1 MLFRSAWFERYVTD
15 WTGPTGRLGRM
26 TFRMNTPVFPGDHMV
41 LAGTV
46 TSTEVDAVGCGW
58 VDLDVSLEVDGAA
71 ATTCVV
77 RVALPIDSDDN
88 PWRRHG
94 DRWRP

>member
-1 MLFRSAWFERYVTD
+1 M
-15 WTGPTGRLGRM
+15 
-26 TFRMNTPVFPGDHMV
+26 
-41 LAGTV
+41 V
-46 TSTEVDAVGCGW
+46 TSTEVDEVGCGW
-58 VDLDVSLEVDGAA
+58 VDLDVAVEVHGAA
-71 ATTCVV
+71 DTPCLV